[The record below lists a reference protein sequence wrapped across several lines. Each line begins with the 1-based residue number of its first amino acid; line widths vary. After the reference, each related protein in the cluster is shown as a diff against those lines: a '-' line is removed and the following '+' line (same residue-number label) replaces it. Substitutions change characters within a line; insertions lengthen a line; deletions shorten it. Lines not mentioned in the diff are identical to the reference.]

1 MVVVTLNYR
10 LSVFGFLNFGIEEAP
25 GNQGMKDQVMAL
37 KWVQKNI
44 KHFNGDESSVT
55 IFGES
60 AGAASVSYL
69 VLSPLSKGKF
79 SYEVRCF
86 THETYFS

>member
-10 LSVFGFLNFGIEEAP
+10 LSVFGFLNFDIEDAP
-25 GNQGMKDQVMAL
+25 GNQGMKDQVLGL
-37 KWVQKNI
+37 KWVQKYI
-44 KHFNGDESSVT
+44 EHFSGDKSSVT

-69 VLSPLSKGKF
+69 VLSAISQGKP
-79 SYEVRCF
+79 
-86 THETYFS
+86 